1 MGSVV
6 KETRAAKPLYY
17 YKQDCERLLNP
28 EFSPAKTF
36 HTGVPTLKN
45 STMQSFVN
53 HGGVS
58 DSPSHLYNGNAK
70 PPSKP
75 RINALFA
82 LKIPEERTNDDPA
95 FRFPPPKPLLDPATG
110 EVLNDVIYDTLKEAD
125 FPERRK
131 AMQDML
137 KNVPPVGRV
146 EDHKHLQETMVPPT
160 PEPTKR
166 SGKESDVETL
176 SGVHPYPQELQDGNQ
191 EQVSSVHL
199 PLSADLPKL
208 DRRSVIK
215 ANFHKSLQYIKH
227 ALTFLISHIGLSC
240 LVVGYTILGA
250 LMFCAI
256 ERDAERKVKE
266 DMIQRLNKTV
276 QDLMELW
283 LSSYYRLKE
292 ELEVIHNLVNNSRM
306 SSNASIEIPQ
316 APSIN
321 TFLRGLEW
329 YVHGLE
335 LSRGVIPK
343 HWIDDISSD
352 NSTGPL
358 RETAVLQNTT
368 TPVGILGGTVE
379 PNFIPTEVSYE
390 HLRNYLEQDT
400 NSSYLNTTL
409 LAEIVRKNTSDIIL
423 NYLGQVVHAIKD
435 RGWNGATNVEDIN
448 WTFEGGVLF
457 AITVITT
464 IGYGH
469 VTPQTQYGKLLTML
483 YAVIGIPL
491 FFSYL
496 STNGDAMASVF
507 RLAYARGCRP
517 FFRMLKRRHRRKSET
532 QKTNLAH
539 SVQSIVSLV
548 NLEGNRNNVRTKVS
562 VNGNGSPT
570 GSRMHRVVSFNTLG
584 EFSGKQPTI
593 QLRRNQ
599 SNLSDCKTRRE
610 IAAGSENGTQ
620 TMPTVSSLND
630 MRAQQQP
637 TGSLSRS
644 RSQQDY
650 SSVSISNRRK
660 KKKLRTGLLETRPP
674 GNNLNGSEEVGEL
687 RQQQY
692 PRSERSRLA
701 VNDCITATEDALLSC
716 PPSRGDSLQSRKF
729 PGTVSNG
736 SPVRKLIVQHTSTTT
751 TSGTDVQSPSQINV
765 PISLT
770 LCMMTIYILI
780 GAVVF
785 CIWESRDYVKWSYF
799 CFVTLST
806 IGFGDIVPGTK
817 IDSENPSEKMIV
829 LTFYV
834 ALGLSFFAM
843 CFKLMEE
850 EAVNNL
856 RRIGQR
862 LGILSRP
869 SQTEPVVVAQVIP
882 LSSRRRSIL
891 RL

>member
-1 MGSVV
+1 MAARCPGSDW
-6 KETRAAKPLYY
+6 E
-17 YKQDCERLLNP
+17 
-28 EFSPAKTF
+28 
-36 HTGVPTLKN
+36 
-45 STMQSFVN
+45 VN
-53 HGGVS
+53 
-58 DSPSHLYNGNAK
+58 DPPIHLHNGTPK

-75 RINALFA
+75 SINAVIA
-82 LKIPEERTNDDPA
+82 LTMPDD
-95 FRFPPPKPLLDPATG
+95 RELDNSTLEYPPPKPRLDPAPG
-110 EVLNDVIYDTLKEAD
+110 RVLNDVIYDTLKEAD
-125 FPERRK
+125 FPERQK
-131 AMQDML
+131 AMKAILKSENPSKYLEDQRPSIENVVTRITETATRDRKENDSESSSIVHRYSQDFL
-137 KNVPPVGRV
+137 GDSHDRESCVNVSP
-146 EDHKHLQETMVPPT
+146 
-160 PEPTKR
+160 
-166 SGKESDVETL
+166 SG
-176 SGVHPYPQELQDGNQ
+176 
-191 EQVSSVHL
+191 
-199 PLSADLPKL
+199 DLPKV

-215 ANFHKSLQYIKH
+215 ANCHKSLQFIKR

-266 DMIQRLNKTV
+266 DMMQHLNRTV

-283 LSSYYRLKE
+283 LASYYKLKE
-292 ELEVIHNLVNNSRM
+292 ELEIIHSLVNTSET
-306 SSNASIEIPQ
+306 SSNTSIEFPQ
-316 APSIN
+316 TPAIG

-335 LSRGVIPK
+335 LSRGVIPR
-343 HWIDDISSD
+343 HWIDDISSE
-352 NSTGPL
+352 NSTTPL
-358 RETAVLQNTT
+358 KGTFLLANS
-368 TPVGILGGTVE
+368 TPSAGFLGDTIE
-379 PNFIPTEVSYE
+379 PTIIPAKVSYE

-400 NSSYLNTTL
+400 NSSYLNSTL

-464 IGYGH
+464 IGKGDDSYGH

-496 STNGDAMASVF
+496 SKNGDAMASVF

-517 FFRMLKRRHRRKSET
+517 FFRMLKRRHRRRLEL
-532 QKTNLAH
+532 QKNNLAH

-548 NLEGNRNNVRTKVS
+548 NLEGGRNNVRAKVS
-562 VNGNGSPT
+562 VNSTGSPT
-570 GSRMHRVVSFNTLG
+570 CSRLHRIVSYTALD
-584 EFSGKQPTI
+584 ECAGKQSSAH
-593 QLRRNQ
+593 LRQNQ
-599 SNLSDCKTRRE
+599 SNLSLIKRKKEVSVVNTADR
-610 IAAGSENGTQ
+610 Q
-620 TMPTVSSLND
+620 TLPTVLSLGD
-630 MRAQQQP
+630 MRPQQQL
-637 TGSLSRS
+637 TSCLCRS
-644 RSQQDY
+644 KSQLDNSNA
-650 SSVSISNRRK
+650 SSSSRK
-660 KKKLRTGLLETRPP
+660 KKKKHQTWQVEARRSRSSGGRDTDL
-674 GNNLNGSEEVGEL
+674 GNL
-687 RQQQY
+687 QQQLF
-692 PRSERSRLA
+692 PRSEKGHEA
-701 VNDCITATEDALLSC
+701 VAESITVEEDSLFPC
-716 PPSRGDSLQSRKF
+716 PPSRGSSLRSLKF
-729 PGTVSNG
+729 PSTASIG
-736 SPVRKLIVQHTSTTT
+736 SPVRKLIVQNTSTTT
-751 TSGTDVQSPSQINV
+751 TTTLGADAQSSSQINV
-765 PISLT
+765 PICLT

-817 IDSENPSEKMIV
+817 IDSQNPSEKMIA

-850 EAVNNL
+850 EAVNKL

-869 SQTEPVVVAQVIP
+869 SQTEPVVVTQVIP